1 MLEQPMYRRPLLTIA
16 ICLLLVSCSIGGI
29 YTDYNKL
36 SIQEKNNVVA
46 LTGNISDIQDY
57 TKLYK
62 TTAEQVKQYINEK
75 KNVVVYNYVPFC
87 RAENCISP
95 NMFIN
100 EAKLKGYSALVIT
113 NTYLD
118 AFIAVGNDFPLLI
131 IDNSKY
137 NTKVRGKYTERFYQ
151 DLLGVS
157 LKSINY
163 ASYHLYKDGRYIKS
177 YKNSKDIQ

>member
-1 MLEQPMYRRPLLTIA
+1 MFLFVGLKIVYLL
-16 ICLLLVSCSIGGI
+16 ICL
-29 YTDYNKL
+29 Y
-36 SIQEKNNVVA
+36 
-46 LTGNISDIQDY
+46 
-57 TKLYK
+57 
-62 TTAEQVKQYINEK
+62 
-75 KNVVVYNYVPFC
+75 
-87 RAENCISP
+87 
-95 NMFIN
+95 IN

-137 NTKVRGKYTERFYQ
+137 NTKLRGKYTDLFYK

-163 ASYHLYKDGRYIKS
+163 AFIIFLKMGSI
-177 YKNSKDIQ
+177 

>member
-1 MLEQPMYRRPLLTIA
+1 MLEQPMFRRPLLTIA

-62 TTAEQVKQYINEK
+62 ITAEQVRQYIREK
-75 KNVVVYNYVPFC
+75 KNVVVYDYIPFC
-87 RAENCISP
+87 KAETCISP
-95 NMFIN
+95 YVFIN
-100 EAKLKGYSALVIT
+100 AVTAKGYAPLIIT

-118 AFIAVGNDFPLLI
+118 AFIAVGKDFPLHI

>member
-1 MLEQPMYRRPLLTIA
+1 MYRNPFLIVGLCLVLT
-16 ICLLLVSCSIGGI
+16 SCSIGGI
-29 YTDYNKL
+29 FTDYNKL
-36 SIQEKNNVVA
+36 SKQEKDNVV
-46 LTGNISDIQDY
+46 TYKGNISEIQDY

-62 TTAEQVKQYINEK
+62 ITAEQVRQYIREK
-75 KNVVVYNYVPFC
+75 KNVVVYDYTPFC
-87 RAENCISP
+87 KAETCISP
-95 NMFIN
+95 YVFIN
-100 EAKLKGYSALVIT
+100 AVTAKGYAPLIIT

-118 AFIAVGNDFPLLI
+118 AFIAVGKDFPLHI

>member
-36 SIQEKNNVVA
+36 NKQEKNNVVA

-57 TKLYK
+57 KKLYK

-137 NTKVRGKYTERFYQ
+137 KTKLRGKYTDLFYK
-151 DLLGVS
+151 DLLEVS

-163 ASYHLYKDGRYIKS
+163 ASYYLFKDGKYIKS

>member
-1 MLEQPMYRRPLLTIA
+1 M
-16 ICLLLVSCSIGGI
+16 
-29 YTDYNKL
+29 
-36 SIQEKNNVVA
+36 
-46 LTGNISDIQDY
+46 
-57 TKLYK
+57 
-62 TTAEQVKQYINEK
+62 
-75 KNVVVYNYVPFC
+75 
-87 RAENCISP
+87 
-95 NMFIN
+95 
-100 EAKLKGYSALVIT
+100 VIT

-137 NTKVRGKYTERFYQ
+137 NTKLRGKYTDLFYK

-163 ASYHLYKDGRYIKS
+163 ASYYLFKDGKYIKS